1 MKGFDPEA
9 KICIIGL
16 FVTTSVI
23 LSFLANISC
32 SAVSFYS
39 PELSGGTTLDFGVY
53 VRRSTVAWVWG
64 GNFYVDKRCINYDGD
79 DMNPDAKWKTAKAF
93 TIFALVFGSLL
104 PCVSCFMPNLYKP
117 IGACMLLVCLFQG
130 LTMLILDSN
139 LCKNNSVINDI
150 NNEIPD
156 IAADERFPTE
166 CSRDWGFN
174 SNIACVV
181 FWFVTAMIMIALPT
195 SDNAGD
201 MEEVAPQD
209 EEASPDETE
218 LKEMDAEEPFQ
229 EDADVDDGSV
239 EKSDP

>member
-1 MKGFDPEA
+1 MVDSDVKMG
-9 KICIIGL
+9 IVSL
-16 FVTTSVI
+16 FVTVSVI

-39 PELSGGTTLDFGVY
+39 PLLGGTTMQFGVY
-53 VRRSTVAWVWG
+53 SRKGTVPWFY
-64 GNFYVDKRCINYDGD
+64 GNDLYVSSACINYDGD

-181 FWFVTAMIMIALPT
+181 FWFVTAMIMITLPT

-201 MEEVAPQD
+201 MEEVPPQD